1 MAVRDRPTLNIPA
14 TGKCAWLMEV
24 LGLDDAE
31 MEAAL
36 DVDHSTLRRWLQ
48 DNQDRLA
55 LRELR
60 FDRLLE
66 LVRLAKGH
74 IRAEKLAQW
83 MRSPNSRLAGMT
95 PAKILGDPRA
105 IELVRQALHDDCQGN
120 PL

>member
-1 MAVRDRPTLNIPA
+1 MAVKDRPTLDAPA
-14 TGKCAWLMEV
+14 VGKCAWLMEA

-36 DVDHSTLRRWLQ
+36 DIDHSTLRRWLL
-48 DNQDRLA
+48 DAQDRLA

-66 LVRLAKGH
+66 LARLAKGR

-83 MRSPNSRLAGMT
+83 MRSPNPRLAGMT

-105 IELVRQALHDDCQGN
+105 LELVRQALHDDCHGN